1 MSTSEEHNLKKAAC
15 HAEEARTRLQTLQLD
30 ERILLSETQ
39 ANRVDAFTNHL
50 ASIQKG
56 IDDIRKSIA
65 ERSSEVTI

>member
-39 ANRVDAFTNHL
+39 TDRVEAFANHL
-50 ASIQKG
+50 ASIKKG
-56 IDDIRKSIA
+56 IDDIRENVA
-65 ERSSEVTI
+65 ERRSQVTV